1 MTEEWIREILR
12 VTDIGIF
19 VYFLVLNTSYLV
31 LIVLASQEFVKHLRR
46 APFAGADDMFRS
58 PLTLPVSVIV
68 PAYNEGT
75 GIIAAVQ
82 AITALRYPRFEVVV
96 VDDGSSDDTFEL
108 LRDHFDLVAVPR
120 VVPHDVPTRTAILAV
135 YVARGNAENLVV
147 VRKENGGKADALNV
161 GINVARHPLI
171 CMVDADSVLD
181 PDALLSVAKPFG
193 DDPLRVAACGGVI
206 RIANG
211 CTVVGGRVVDVRM
224 PRPWLLRI
232 QVVEYLRAFLMGRT
246 GWSRLGGL
254 VVISGAFG
262 IFRRDL
268 VVRIG
273 GLDHDTIGE
282 DAELVVRLH
291 HDLRERGEDYR
302 VVFVAE
308 PVSWSEAPSSL
319 RVLGR
324 QRRRWHRG
332 IAEILSKHRRMIF
345 NPRYGRIGLL
355 ALPYYVLFELLAPFV
370 ELGALVLLP
379 LGLWIDAIDVDFA
392 WRFALVAYGYGLLV
406 SLTALLIEEVSFHRY
421 PRFSDLCRGV
431 LAAVAENFGYRQIL
445 AVFQVSGAWSAW
457 RGRQAVWG
465 TMQRQ
470 GFDTADEGETITPGM
485 ASAAATGDVAVDA
498 LVDPQPAGS
507 QPASS
512 PVASPPVAPPPVA
525 PPSVASQ
532 PSADRS

>member
-1 MTEEWIREILR
+1 MIEEWTRDLLR
-12 VTDIGIF
+12 ITDVAIF
-19 VYFLVLNTSYLV
+19 VYFVLLNSSYLV
-31 LIVLASQEFVKHLRR
+31 LIVLAGQEFFRHLRR
-46 APFAGADDMFRS
+46 TTFAGADDMFRS

-68 PAYNEGT
+68 PAYNEGP

-82 AITALRYPRFEVVV
+82 AMTALRYPRYEIVV
-96 VDDGSSDDTFEL
+96 VDDGSTDETFAL
-108 LRDHFDLVAVPR
+108 LQQQFDLVEVPK
-120 VVPHDVPTRTAILAV
+120 VVPAEVPTRGRVLSV
-135 YVARGNAENLVV
+135 HVARANPETLVV

-161 GINVARHPLI
+161 GLNVARHPLV

-224 PRPWLLRI
+224 PRSWLLRV

-262 IFRRDL
+262 VFRRDL
-268 VVRIG
+268 LVRIG

-291 HDLRERGEDYR
+291 HYLRERGEDYR

-308 PVSWSEAPSSL
+308 PVSWSEAPSTM

-332 IAEILSKHRRMIF
+332 IAEILSKHRRMIL
-345 NPRYGRIGLL
+345 NPRYGRIGMV

-379 LGLWIDAIDVDFA
+379 LGLWIDAINVDFA
-392 WRFALVAYGYGLLV
+392 IRFALVAYGYGLLV
-406 SLTALLIEEVSFHRY
+406 SLTALFIEEVSFHRY
-421 PRFSDLCRGV
+421 PRAADLARGLV
-431 LAAVAENFGYRQIL
+431 AAVIENFGYRQIL
-445 AVFQVSGAWSAW
+445 AAYQVYGAWGAW
-457 RGRQAVWG
+457 RGKQAVWG
-465 TMQRQ
+465 AMQRE
-470 GFDTADEGETITPGM
+470 GFSSPPP
-485 ASAAATGDVAVDA
+485 AV
-498 LVDPQPAGS
+498 VGPP
-507 QPASS
+507 PASE
-512 PVASPPVAPPPVA
+512 PVPAADVT
-525 PPSVASQ
+525 PSR
-532 PSADRS
+532 D